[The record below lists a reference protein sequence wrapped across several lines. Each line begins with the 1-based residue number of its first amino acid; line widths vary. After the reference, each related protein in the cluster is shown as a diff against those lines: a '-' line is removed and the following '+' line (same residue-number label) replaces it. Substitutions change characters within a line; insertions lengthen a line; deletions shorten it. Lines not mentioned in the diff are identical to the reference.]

1 MESTLNVLDGIRDIE
16 KAIGPNVPALEQ
28 RAKTSISDKLAVGLV
43 LEQTK
48 GILNALSNDVKAKT
62 NIVPEDVL
70 TQTAREVENMIV
82 PGGIPSLTPETMTAS
97 TVGGI
102 NDLAVRRN
110 RAAISKLG
118 QPQGQPT
125 RRSAQGVTGLPNN
138 FNNMATGARGG
149 IVAFAEG
156 DLVEEEEPLGSIT
169 ATGKRIPSAGYGF
182 EPEGRDSAGAD
193 DFTVP
198 MVRRAKDSPEYSS
211 TRRRDA
217 VEEVEEVEEIKEPD
231 EEDKQDPIVSAAIDI
246 NKKAKT
252 SENVEEL
259 FGIDAPEAEEELDE
273 GETPTGE
280 FKKLLFGDGKDD
292 KGLFGKLERLNTK
305 YDDDSAEL
313 LKRRK
318 VSFFG
323 GPGVDPEMLSRI
335 SAAMADKKSF
345 AAGVGA
351 GGVAA
356 AQFNEEQRKLAQER
370 LDKKRDAQADL
381 ITREID
387 IAKEIYGESSTE
399 ARELR
404 NYKLAIEKFGFEV
417 VKAKASAEVQMQQ
430 VANQLLRITT
440 DESIRKAANDIA
452 KETNRISRIK
462 ARDANADAMN
472 DALFNYA
479 KVLNDQVAIIRDQIV
494 KDKASTAGKD
504 KVRLESLLK
513 QAQTTADAVNE
524 AIATRVPAL
533 LGP

>member
-16 KAIGPNVPALEQ
+16 KAIGPNVPALET

-48 GILNALSNDVKAKT
+48 GILNALSNDIKAKT
-62 NIVPEDVL
+62 TIVPENVI
-70 TQTAREVENMIV
+70 TQTAKEVENMVV
-82 PGGIPSLTPETMTAS
+82 PGGISSLTSSLTPETMTAS
-97 TVGGI
+97 IVGGV

-110 RAAISKLG
+110 RAALNKVG
-118 QPQGQPT
+118 QP
-125 RRSAQGVTGLPNN
+125 QGVTGLPTNLG
-138 FNNMATGARGG
+138 NMATGARGG

-156 DLVEEEEPLGSIT
+156 NLVEEEEPLGSIT
-169 ATGKRIPSAGYGF
+169 ATGKRIPAAGYGF

-211 TRRRDA
+211 TRRRNA
-217 VEEVEEVEEIKEPD
+217 VEEVEEVEEAGKEEAG
-231 EEDKQDPIVSAAIDI
+231 EEDKKDPIVSAAIDI

-280 FKKLLFGDGKDD
+280 FKKLLFGDGKDN

-305 YDDDSAEL
+305 YDDDTAEL

-345 AAGVGA
+345 AGGVSA

-440 DESIRKAANDIA
+440 DESIRKVANEIA
-452 KETNRISRIK
+452 KETNKIARIK
-462 ARDANADAMN
+462 ASDARADSVY
-472 DALFNYA
+472 DALFNYT
-479 KVLNDQVAIIRDQIV
+479 KVLNDQVAAIRDQIV
-494 KDKASTAGKD
+494 ENRSQGDEAEAE
-504 KVRLESLLK
+504 RLEDLLK
-513 QAQTTADAVNE
+513 QVQRTSESVNNAIEKTA
-524 AIATRVPAL
+524 PS
-533 LGP
+533 LGFEF

>member
-16 KAIGPNVPALEQ
+16 KAIGPNVPALEA

-48 GILNALSNDVKAKT
+48 GILNALSNDIKAKT
-62 NIVPEDVL
+62 TIVPEDVL
-70 TQTAREVENMIV
+70 TQTAKEVENMIV
-82 PGGIPSLTPETMTAS
+82 PGGISSLTPETMTAS
-97 TVGGI
+97 TVGSIG
-102 NDLAVRRN
+102 NQNLMRQ
-110 RAAISKLG
+110 RAALNKLGQPQG

-125 RRSAQGVTGLPNN
+125 RRPAQGVTGLPTSLSGI
-138 FNNMATGARGG
+138 ATGARGG
-149 IVAFAEG
+149 IVAFAG
-156 DLVEEEEPLGSIT
+156 GGLGEEEPLESIT

-182 EPEGRDSAGAD
+182 EPEGRDFAGAD
-193 DFTVP
+193 DFTVTGA
-198 MVRRAKDSPEYSS
+198 RAKDSPEYSS

-217 VEEVEEVEEIKEPD
+217 VEEVEEVEEAG
-231 EEDKQDPIVSAAIDI
+231 EEDKEDPIVSAAIDI

-252 SENVEEL
+252 SENVAKLLET
-259 FGIDAPEAEEELDE
+259 DAPEAEKEPDE

-292 KGLFGKLERLNTK
+292 IGLFGKLESLNTK
-305 YDDDSAEL
+305 YDDDTAEL

-318 VSFFG
+318 ISFFG

-345 AAGVGA
+345 AGGVSA

-356 AQFNEEQRKLAQER
+356 AQFNKEQRELAQER
-370 LDKKRDAQADL
+370 LDKKRDAQAD
-381 ITREID
+381 IVTREID
-387 IAKEIYGESSTE
+387 IAKEIYGEASTE

-404 NYKLAIEKFGFEV
+404 NYKLAIEKFGFEI
-417 VKAKASAEVQMQQ
+417 VKAKASAEVGMQQ

-440 DESIRKAANDIA
+440 DETIRKAANDIA
-452 KETNRISRIK
+452 KETNRISKIK
-462 ARDANADAMN
+462 ARDANADSMN

-479 KVLNDQVAIIRDQIV
+479 KVLNDQVAIIRDQII
-494 KDKASTAGKD
+494 KDEASTAGKD

-513 QAQTTADAVNE
+513 QTQATADAVRE

>member
-16 KAIGPNVPALEQ
+16 KAIGPNVPALEA

-48 GILNALSNDVKAKT
+48 GILNALSNDIKAKT
-62 NIVPEDVL
+62 TIVPEDVL
-70 TQTAREVENMIV
+70 TQTAKEVENMIV
-82 PGGIPSLTPETMTAS
+82 PGGISSLTPETMTAS
-97 TVGGI
+97 TVGSIG
-102 NDLAVRRN
+102 NQNLMRQ
-110 RAAISKLG
+110 RAALNKLGQPQG

-125 RRSAQGVTGLPNN
+125 RRPAQGVTGLPTSLGGI
-138 FNNMATGARGG
+138 ATGARGG
-149 IVAFAEG
+149 IVAFAG
-156 DLVEEEEPLGSIT
+156 GGLGEEEPLESIT

-182 EPEGRDSAGAD
+182 EPEGRDFAGAD
-193 DFTVP
+193 DFTVTGA
-198 MVRRAKDSPEYSS
+198 RAKDSPEYSS

-217 VEEVEEVEEIKEPD
+217 VEEVEEVEEEAG
-231 EEDKQDPIVSAAIDI
+231 EEDKEDPIVSAAIDI

-252 SENVEEL
+252 SENVANLLET
-259 FGIDAPEAEEELDE
+259 DAPEAEEEPSE
-273 GETPTGE
+273 GDTPTGE
-280 FKKLLFGDGKDD
+280 FKKLLFGDGEDD
-292 KGLFGKLERLNTK
+292 EGLFGKLESLNK
-305 YDDDSAEL
+305 QYDTDTAEL

-318 VSFFG
+318 ISFFG

-345 AAGVGA
+345 AGGVSA

-356 AQFNEEQRKLAQER
+356 AQFNKEQRELAQER
-370 LDKKRDAQADL
+370 LDKKRDAQAD
-381 ITREID
+381 IVTREID

-417 VKAKASAEVQMQQ
+417 VKAKASAEVSMQQ

-440 DESIRKAANDIA
+440 DETIRKAANDIA

-462 ARDANADAMN
+462 ARDANEDAMN

-479 KVLNDQVAIIRDQIV
+479 KVLNDQVAIIRDQII
-494 KDKASTAGKD
+494 KDEASTAGKD
-504 KVRLESLLK
+504 KVRLETLLE
-513 QAQTTADAVNE
+513 QAQATADAVNE

>member
-16 KAIGPNVPALEQ
+16 KAIGPDVSALET

-48 GILNALSNDVKAKT
+48 GILNALSNDIKAKT
-62 NIVPEDVL
+62 NIVPENVI
-70 TQTAREVENMIV
+70 TQTAKEVENMIV
-82 PGGIPSLTPETMTAS
+82 PGGISPLTPETMTAS

-110 RAAISKLG
+110 RAALSKVG
-118 QPQGQPT
+118 QP
-125 RRSAQGVTGLPNN
+125 QGVTGLPTSL
-138 FNNMATGARGG
+138 NNMATGARGG

-252 SENVEEL
+252 SENVANLLE
-259 FGIDAPEAEEELDE
+259 IDAPEAEKEPDE

-280 FKKLLFGDGKDD
+280 FKKLLFGDGKND
-292 KGLFGKLERLNTK
+292 KGLFGKLESLNTK
-305 YDDDSAEL
+305 YDDDTAEL

-387 IAKEIYGESSTE
+387 IAKEIYGEASTE

-404 NYKLAIEKFGFEV
+404 NYKLAVEKFGFEI
-417 VKAKASAEVQMQQ
+417 VKAKASAEVGMQQ

-440 DESIRKAANDIA
+440 DETIRKAANDIA

-462 ARDANADAMN
+462 ARDANADSMN

-479 KVLNDQVAIIRDQIV
+479 KVLNDQVAIIRDQII
-494 KDKASTAGKD
+494 KDEASTAGKD
-504 KVRLESLLK
+504 KVRLENLLK
-513 QAQTTADAVNE
+513 QTQATADAVRE